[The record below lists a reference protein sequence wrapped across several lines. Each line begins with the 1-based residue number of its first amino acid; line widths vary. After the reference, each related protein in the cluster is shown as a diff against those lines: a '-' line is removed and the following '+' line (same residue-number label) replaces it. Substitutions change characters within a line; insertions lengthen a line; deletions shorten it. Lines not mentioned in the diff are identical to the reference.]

1 MYERQGDLEIK
12 KNGCFSVC
20 LVLLGSKREF
30 CFQIPLAG
38 NMEGKAPLSV
48 AFYVWTTTQYSPWK
62 ISRNEV
68 WWLLIDVQC
77 EMACGAC

>member
-20 LVLLGSKREF
+20 LVLLDSKREF
-30 CFQIPLAG
+30 CLRIPLAG

-48 AFYVWTTTQYSPWK
+48 AFYVWTAT
-62 ISRNEV
+62 
-68 WWLLIDVQC
+68 
-77 EMACGAC
+77 